1 MNMIIVSNISV
12 WIILIIT
19 IFKLNRD
26 RRKSNS
32 NIEKIEK
39 LINENHIKLGWFDFR
54 EEIEKKNILYLKS
67 KKIEITEYIKN
78 SDLPQETKD
87 NLKIELDIFIK
98 NSIRRIE
105 GKTVKDDKEIKSKL
119 YNIFIENKIYSL
131 LLYDDNYLEMI
142 EDVIIKSSNNFIIHG
157 RQNEN

>member
-39 LINENHIKLGWFDFR
+39 LINENHIKLAEISSYWFF
-54 EEIEKKNILYLKS
+54 NFFMY
-67 KKIEITEYIKN
+67 
-78 SDLPQETKD
+78 
-87 NLKIELDIFIK
+87 NLRSF
-98 NSIRRIE
+98 
-105 GKTVKDDKEIKSKL
+105 
-119 YNIFIENKIYSL
+119 
-131 LLYDDNYLEMI
+131 
-142 EDVIIKSSNNFIIHG
+142 HG
-157 RQNEN
+157 H